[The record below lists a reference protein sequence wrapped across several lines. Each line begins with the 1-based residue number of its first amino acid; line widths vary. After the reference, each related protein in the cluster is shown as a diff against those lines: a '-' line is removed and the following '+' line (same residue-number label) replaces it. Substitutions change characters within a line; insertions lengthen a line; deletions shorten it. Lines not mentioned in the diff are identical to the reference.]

1 MATAGENCYTVV
13 MKRRREFGP
22 KKQKNRS
29 ALIKF
34 IILAAIV
41 AVVGSGLAC
50 LIYMLIGEPPVT
62 AGSDPVPTETGSA
75 SPGNDTSK
83 DISFLYRLPGLI
95 AIVTAFAVLA
105 LLFFGI
111 RAYLTGV
118 QVRHAMLK
126 SRKRPKPS

>member
-1 MATAGENCYTVV
+1 MAIASEICYNVF

-22 KKQKNRS
+22 KKQKNRP

-34 IILAAIV
+34 IILAMIV

-50 LIYMLIGEPPVT
+50 LVYMLIGEPPT
-62 AGSDPVPTETGSA
+62 PAEPDPVPTENGST
-75 SPGNDTSK
+75 SPENGTSE
-83 DISFLYRLPGLI
+83 DISFFYRLPVLI
-95 AIVTAFAVLA
+95 VMVTAFAVLA

-111 RAYLTGV
+111 RAYLTGI

-126 SRKRPKPS
+126 SRRRSKPS